1 MSGPGGR
8 SDKQSG
14 PGGRSDKQSGPGG
27 RSDKQSGGAQDA
39 WRGVAAEVL
48 EDARG
53 GLAAFLRARSRRLLG
68 SLLTPH
74 RRTIAWLAVVVV
86 LETVA
91 QMAGPYLVKV
101 GIDRGIPPLLEGGSP
116 GLLLAVVAAYLG
128 AAVAQAGLTAV
139 FVRVSGRVGQ
149 DVLFDLRT
157 RLFTHFQRLSLS
169 FHERYT
175 SGRVVA
181 RLTSDVEAIG
191 ELLDT
196 GVNQLVF
203 AVLSLA
209 STIVVMFVLDVPLAL
224 VALFAFPLLCA
235 LTAWFRRQASKA
247 YREARSAVAL
257 VIVHFVESLGG
268 IRAVQAFRREGRNQE
283 IFEQLNSRYAD
294 ANILSSRL
302 AATFGP
308 GTRAIG
314 SVTVAVTLLFGAHR
328 VIDGATTVGVLVAL
342 LLYLRR
348 FFEPMQDLAQFFN
361 TFQSAAAALEKLSG
375 VLEEEPAV
383 AEPAEPARLV
393 EGPLD
398 VRFEEV
404 AFSYRPD
411 RPVLAG
417 LDLVVPA
424 GQTVALVGETGAG
437 KSTIARLL
445 ARFYDPTEGRILLGD
460 VDLRQL
466 TPQDLRAAVVM
477 VTQEAFLFTGSVADN
492 IAFGRP
498 AASRAEVEAAAGAVG
513 AHELFA
519 GLPQGYDTVVGK
531 RGGRLSSGQR
541 QLVAF
546 ARAFLAAPQVLI
558 LDEASSSL
566 DAPHERLV
574 QGALGTLLAGRTAVI
589 IAHRLSTLDIADRV
603 LVVDGGRIV
612 EDGAPDELRAAG
624 GAFRRL
630 NEEWADSLG

>member
-1 MSGPGGR
+1 
-8 SDKQSG
+8 
-14 PGGRSDKQSGPGG
+14 
-27 RSDKQSGGAQDA
+27 
-39 WRGVAAEVL
+39 
-48 EDARG
+48 
-53 GLAAFLRARSRRLLG
+53 
-68 SLLTPH
+68 LLTPY
-74 RRTIAWLAVVVV
+74 RRTLCWLAVVVV
-86 LETVA
+86 LETAAEMV
-91 QMAGPYLVKV
+91 GPYLVKV
-101 GIDRGIPPLLEGGSP
+101 GIDRGIPPLVGGGSP
-116 GLLLAVVAAYLG
+116 RVLLTVVAAYL
-128 AAVAQAGLTAV
+128 AAALVQAGLTAL
-139 FVRVSGRVGQ
+139 FVRTSGRIGQ
-149 DVLFDLRT
+149 GVLFDLRT
-157 RLFTHFQRLSLS
+157 RLFDHFQRLSLS

-196 GVNQLVF
+196 GVSQLVF

-209 STIVVMFVLDVPLAL
+209 STVVVMLLLDVPLAL
-224 VALFAFPLLCA
+224 VALAAFPLLCG
-235 LTAWFRRQASKA
+235 LTIWFRRQASRA
-247 YREARSAVAL
+247 YRESRTAVAL
-257 VIVHFVESLGG
+257 VIVQFVESLRG
-268 IRAVQAFRREGRNQE
+268 IHAVQAFRREARNQA
-283 IFEQLNSRYAD
+283 IFEEVNGRYAA
-294 ANILSSRL
+294 ANIRSARL
-302 AATFGP
+302 AAAFGP

-328 VIDGATTVGVLVAL
+328 VIDGVTTVGVLAAT

-383 AEPAEPARLV
+383 PEPARGESARLPQ
-393 EGPLD
+393 GPLD
-398 VRFEEV
+398 LRFEGV
-404 AFSYRPD
+404 SFAYRPD
-411 RPVLAG
+411 RPVLGG
-417 LDLVVPA
+417 LDLVIPA

-437 KSTIARLL
+437 KSTIARLV
-445 ARFYDPTEGRILLGD
+445 ARFYDPTGGRVLLGD
-460 VDLRQL
+460 VDLRHL
-466 TPQDLRAAVVM
+466 ASADLRAAVVM

-498 AASRAEVEAAAGAVG
+498 EAERADVEAAARAVG
-513 AHELFA
+513 ADELFA
-519 GLPQGYDTVVGK
+519 GLPEGYDTVVGK

-574 QGALGTLLAGRTAVI
+574 QDALRTLLAGRTAVI
-589 IAHRLSTLDIADRV
+589 IAHRLSTLEVADRV
-603 LVVDGGRIV
+603 LVVDGGRVV

-624 GAFRRL
+624 GPFCRL
-630 NEEWADSLG
+630 NEEWAASLG

>member
-1 MSGPGGR
+1 MTDTAG
-8 SDKQSG
+8 D
-14 PGGRSDKQSGPGG
+14 
-27 RSDKQSGGAQDA
+27 
-39 WRGVAAEVL
+39 WRGVAAETL

-53 GLAAFLRARSRRLLG
+53 CLAAFLRARSRRLLG

-74 RRTIAWLAVVVV
+74 RRTICWLALVVV

-101 GIDRGIPPLLEGGSP
+101 GIDRGIPALADGGSP
-116 GLLLAVVAAYLG
+116 RILLLVVAAYL
-128 AAVAQAGLTAV
+128 AAALAQAAMTAI
-139 FVRVSGRVGQ
+139 FVRVSGRIGQ
-149 DVLFDLRT
+149 DVLYDLRT
-157 RLFTHFQRLSLS
+157 RLFDHFQRLSLS

-191 ELLDT
+191 ELLET
-196 GVNQLVF
+196 GVSQLVF
-203 AVLSLA
+203 AVLSLV
-209 STIVVMFVLDVPLAL
+209 STVVIMFVLDVPLAF
-224 VALFAFPLLCA
+224 VALGAFPLLIG
-235 LTAWFRRQASKA
+235 LTMWFRRQSSRT
-247 YREARSAVAL
+247 YREARAAVAL
-257 VIVHFVESLGG
+257 VIVQFVETLGG
-268 IRAVQAFRREGRNQE
+268 MRAVQAFRREARNQA
-283 IFEQLNSRYAD
+283 IFEEVNDRYAN
-294 ANILSSRL
+294 ANIRSTRL
-302 AATFGP
+302 AAVFGP

-314 SVTVAVTLLFGAHR
+314 SLTVAVTLLFGAHR
-328 VIDGATTVGVLVAL
+328 VIDGATTVGVLAAM

-383 AEPAEPARLV
+383 SEPDAVEAAAPPA
-393 EGPLD
+393 GPVD

-404 AFSYRPD
+404 AFGYRAD

-417 LDLVVPA
+417 LDLTIPA

-445 ARFYDPTEGRILLGD
+445 ARFYDPVEGRVLLGD
-460 VDLRQL
+460 VDLRRL
-466 TPQDLRAAVVM
+466 STDDLRAAVVM
-477 VTQEAFLFTGSVADN
+477 VTQEAFLFTGSVAAN
-492 IAFGRP
+492 ILFGRP
-498 AASRAEVEAAAGAVG
+498 DAGRADVEAAARAIG

-519 GLPQGYDTVVGK
+519 GLPEGYDTVVGK

-546 ARAFLAAPQVLI
+546 ARAFLAEPQVLI

-574 QGALGTLLAGRTAVI
+574 QEALRTLLAGRTAVI

-612 EDGAPDELRAAG
+612 QDGAPEDLREVA

-630 NEEWADSLG
+630 NEEWAETLG

>member
-1 MSGPGGR
+1 MATGR
-8 SDKQSG
+8 DG
-14 PGGRSDKQSGPGG
+14 
-27 RSDKQSGGAQDA
+27 
-39 WRGVAAEVL
+39 WRGVAAESV
-48 EDARG
+48 EDTRG

-68 SLLTPH
+68 SLLAPH
-74 RRTIAWLAVVVV
+74 RRTLRWLGLVVV
-86 LETVA
+86 LETVSE
-91 QMAGPYLVKV
+91 MVGPYLVKV
-101 GIDRGIPPLLEGGSP
+101 GIDRGIPPLTRGG
-116 GLLLAVVAAYLG
+116 GGGILFVVVTAYL
-128 AAVAQAGLTAV
+128 AAALTQAALTTA
-139 FVRVSGRVGQ
+139 FVRVAGRIGQ

-157 RLFTHFQRLSLS
+157 RLFDHFQRLSLS

-181 RLTSDVEAIG
+181 RLTSDVDAIS

-196 GVNQLVF
+196 GAPQLVF

-209 STIVVMFVLDVPLAL
+209 STVVVMFVLDVPLAL
-224 VALFAFPLLCA
+224 VALGAYPLLAA
-235 LTAWFRRQASKA
+235 LTVWFRRRASRT
-247 YREARSAVAL
+247 YREARAAVAL
-257 VIVHFVESLGG
+257 VIVQFVETLGG
-268 IRAVQAFRREGRNQE
+268 IRAVQAFRRERRNQA
-283 IFEQLNSRYAD
+283 IFEDVNDRYAR
-294 ANILSSRL
+294 ANIRSTHL
-302 AATFGP
+302 AAVFGP
-308 GTRAIG
+308 GTRGIG
-314 SVTVAVTLLFGAHR
+314 SLTVAVTLLVGAHR
-328 VIDGATTVGVLVAL
+328 VIDGATTVGVLAAL

-383 AEPAEPARLV
+383 AEPGGPTEQLLPL
-393 EGPLD
+393 GPLD
-398 VRFEEV
+398 VRFEGV

-411 RPVLAG
+411 RPVLAD
-417 LDLVVPA
+417 LDLFIPA

-445 ARFYDPTEGRILLGD
+445 ARFYDPTEGRVLLGD
-460 VDLRQL
+460 LDLRRL
-466 TPQDLRAAVVM
+466 PTPELRAAVVM
-477 VTQEAFLFTGSVADN
+477 VTQEAFLFTGSVAEN

-498 AASRAEVEAAAGAVG
+498 DATRDEIEAAAAAIG

-519 GLPQGYDTVVGK
+519 GLPRGYDSVVGK

-546 ARAFLAAPQVLI
+546 ARAFLAAPQVLV

-574 QGALGTLLAGRTAVI
+574 QDALGVLLAGRTAVI
-589 IAHRLSTLDIADRV
+589 IAHRLSTLDVADRV

-612 EDGAPDELRAAG
+612 EDGAPGELRASG
-624 GAFRRL
+624 GAFSRL
-630 NEEWADSLG
+630 NDAWAASLG

>member
-1 MSGPGGR
+1 MTATPVA
-8 SDKQSG
+8 D
-14 PGGRSDKQSGPGG
+14 D
-27 RSDKQSGGAQDA
+27 
-39 WRGVAAEVL
+39 WRGVAAETL

-74 RRTIAWLAVVVV
+74 RRAVIGLAVVAV
-86 LETVA
+86 LTTVA

-101 GIDRGIPPLLEGGSP
+101 GIDRGIPPLVGGGSSRT
-116 GLLLAVVAAYLG
+116 LFLVVAGYLV
-128 AAVAQAGLTAV
+128 AALAQAVLTAY
-139 FVRVSGRVGQ
+139 FVRTSGRVGQ
-149 DVLFDLRT
+149 EVLYDLRT
-157 RLFTHFQRLSLS
+157 RLFEHFQRLSLS

-181 RLTSDVEAIG
+181 RLTSDVEAIA
-191 ELLDT
+191 ELLET
-196 GVNQLVF
+196 GVSQLVF
-203 AVLSLA
+203 AVLSLV
-209 STIVVMFVLDVPLAL
+209 STFVVMFVLDVPLAL
-224 VALFAFPLLCA
+224 VGLMTFPLLCA
-235 LTAWFRRQASKA
+235 LTSWFRRQSSRT
-247 YREARSAVAL
+247 YREARAAVAL
-257 VIVHFVESLGG
+257 VIVQFVETLGG
-268 IRAVQAFRREGRNQE
+268 MRAVQAFRREARNQA
-283 IFEQLNSRYAD
+283 IFSEVNGRYAR
-294 ANILSSRL
+294 ANIRSARL

-314 SVTVAVTLLFGAHR
+314 SVTVAVTLLYGAHR
-328 VIDGATTVGVLVAL
+328 VIDGQTTVGVLAAM

-361 TFQSAAAALEKLSG
+361 VFQSAAAALEKLSG

-383 AEPAEPARLV
+383 AEPEESLALPA
-393 EGPLD
+393 GALD
-398 VRFEEV
+398 VRFEGV
-404 AFSYRPD
+404 AFAYRPD

-417 LDLVVPA
+417 LDLVIPA

-460 VDLRQL
+460 VDLRRL
-466 TPQDLRAAVVM
+466 TTPDLRAAVVM

-498 AASRAEVEAAAGAVG
+498 DARRAEVEAAARAIG
-513 AHELFA
+513 AHGLFA
-519 GLPQGYDTVVGK
+519 GLPEGYDTVVGK

-546 ARAFLAAPQVLI
+546 ARAFLAEPQVLI
-558 LDEASSSL
+558 LDEASSAL

-574 QGALGTLLAGRTAVI
+574 QSALGTLLAGRTAVI
-589 IAHRLSTLDIADRV
+589 IAHRLSTLDVADRV
-603 LVVDGGRIV
+603 LVVDGGHIV
-612 EDGAPDELRAAG
+612 QDGAPDELRSAA

-630 NEEWADSLG
+630 NEEWAETLG

>member
-1 MSGPGGR
+1 MTVTSTT
-8 SDKQSG
+8 DT
-14 PGGRSDKQSGPGG
+14 
-27 RSDKQSGGAQDA
+27 

-68 SLLTPH
+68 SLLAPH
-74 RRTIAWLAVVVV
+74 RRTLGWLGVVVV

-91 QMAGPYLVKV
+91 EMVGPYLFKV
-101 GIDRGIPPLLEGGSP
+101 GIDRGIPPLVDGGSP
-116 GLLLAVVAAYLG
+116 RILLLVVAAYF
-128 AAVAQAGLTAV
+128 AAALAQAGLTAV

-149 DVLFDLRT
+149 DVLLDLRT
-157 RLFTHFQRLSLS
+157 RLFGHFQRLSLS

-209 STIVVMFVLDVPLAL
+209 STVVVMFILDVPLAL
-224 VALFAFPLLCA
+224 VALGAFPLLCG
-235 LTAWFRRQASKA
+235 LTAWFRRQASRA
-247 YREARSAVAL
+247 YREARAAVAL
-257 VIVHFVESLGG
+257 VIVQFVESLGG
-268 IRAVQAFRREGRNQE
+268 IRAVQAFRREARNQA
-283 IFEQLNSRYAD
+283 IFEEVNARYAR
-294 ANILSSRL
+294 ANIRSSRL

-314 SVTVAVTLLFGAHR
+314 SLTVAVTLLVGAHR
-328 VIDGATTVGVLVAL
+328 VIDGATTVGVLAAL

-361 TFQSAAAALEKLSG
+361 SFQSAAAALEKLSG

-383 AEPAEPARLV
+383 AEPDEGTVRPLAP
-393 EGPLD
+393 GPLD
-398 VRFEEV
+398 VRFEAV
-404 AFSYRPD
+404 VFAYRPD
-411 RPVLAG
+411 RPVLVG
-417 LDLVVPA
+417 LKLFIPA
-424 GQTVALVGETGAG
+424 GQTLAVVGETGAG

-460 VDLRQL
+460 VDLRHL
-466 TPQDLRAAVVM
+466 SAADLRTAVVM

-498 AASRAEVEAAAGAVG
+498 DATRTQVEGAARAVG
-513 AHELFA
+513 AHDLFA
-519 GLPQGYDTVVGK
+519 GLPEGYDTVVGK

-558 LDEASSSL
+558 LDEASSAL

-574 QGALGTLLAGRTAVI
+574 QDALQTLLAGRTAVI
-589 IAHRLSTLDIADRV
+589 IAHRLSTLDVADRV

-612 EDGAPDELRAAG
+612 EDGPPDELRAAA
-624 GAFRRL
+624 GAFARL
-630 NEEWADSLG
+630 NEEWAETLGG

>member
-1 MSGPGGR
+1 MTGPGPSPG
-8 SDKQSG
+8 G
-14 PGGRSDKQSGPGG
+14 PGDQTVEAG
-27 RSDKQSGGAQDA
+27 
-39 WRGVAAEVL
+39 WRGVAAETL

-74 RRTIAWLAVVVV
+74 RRTICWLGVVVV
-86 LETVA
+86 LQTVA

-101 GIDRGIPPLLEGGSP
+101 GIDRGIPPLLDGGSP
-116 GLLLAVVAAYLG
+116 RTLLLVVAVYL
-128 AAVAQAGLTAV
+128 AAALGQAWLTAV
-139 FVRVSGRVGQ
+139 FVRTSGRVGQ
-149 DVLFDLRT
+149 DVLYDLRL
-157 RLFTHFQRLSLS
+157 RLFGHFQRLSLS

-175 SGRVVA
+175 SGRVIA
-181 RLTSDVEAIG
+181 RLTSDVEAID
-191 ELLDT
+191 ELLNT
-196 GVNQLVF
+196 GVSQLVF

-209 STIVVMFVLDVPLAL
+209 STVVVMFVLDVPLAFVGL
-224 VALFAFPLLCA
+224 GAFPLLCA
-235 LTAWFRRQASKA
+235 LTVWFRRQSART
-247 YREARSAVAL
+247 YREGRAAVAL
-257 VIVHFVESLGG
+257 VIVQFVETLGG
-268 IRAVQAFRREGRNQE
+268 MRAVQAFRREARNQD
-283 IFEQLNSRYAD
+283 IFEEVNARYTR
-294 ANILSSRL
+294 ANIRSAHL
-302 AATFGP
+302 AAVFGP

-328 VIDGATTVGVLVAL
+328 VIDGATTVGVLVAV

-375 VLEEEPAV
+375 VLEELPAV
-383 AEPAEPARLV
+383 AEPAAGTGTAPPT
-393 EGPLD
+393 GPLD
-398 VRFEEV
+398 VRFERV
-404 AFSYRPD
+404 AFAYRPD

-417 LDLVVPA
+417 LDLRIPA

-445 ARFYDPTEGRILLGD
+445 ARFYDPTDGRILLGD

-466 TPQDLRAAVVM
+466 ATTDLRAAVVM

-498 AASRAEVEAAAGAVG
+498 DATRAQVEGAARAVG

-519 GLPQGYDTVVGK
+519 GLPEGYDTVVGK

-546 ARAFLAAPQVLI
+546 ARAFLAEPQVLI

-574 QGALGTLLAGRTAVI
+574 QDALRTLLAGRTAVI
-589 IAHRLSTLDIADRV
+589 IAHRLSTVDVADRV

-612 EDGAPDELRAAG
+612 QDGSPAELREVAG
-624 GAFRRL
+624 AYRRL
-630 NEEWADSLG
+630 NEEWAESLG

>member
-1 MSGPGGR
+1 MT
-8 SDKQSG
+8 
-14 PGGRSDKQSGPGG
+14 
-27 RSDKQSGGAQDA
+27 ATTADA
-39 WRGVAAEVL
+39 DWRGVSAEVL

-74 RRTIAWLAVVVV
+74 RRTLLWLAVVVV

-91 QMAGPYLVKV
+91 EMAGPYLIKV
-101 GIDRGIPPLLEGGSP
+101 GIDRGIPPLVDGDGP
-116 GLLLAVVAAYLG
+116 QVLLVVVAAYLV
-128 AAVAQAGLTAV
+128 AALAQAGLTAV
-139 FVRVSGRVGQ
+139 FVRTTGRVGQ
-149 DVLFDLRT
+149 SVLFDLRN
-157 RLFTHFQRLSLS
+157 RLFSHFQGLSLS

-209 STIVVMFVLDVPLAL
+209 STVVVMFVLDVPLAL
-224 VALFAFPLLCA
+224 VALGAFPLLCG
-235 LTAWFRRQASKA
+235 LTAWFRRQASKT
-247 YREARSAVAL
+247 YREARAAVAL
-257 VIVHFVESLGG
+257 VIVQFVESLGG
-268 IRAVQAFRREGRNQE
+268 IRAVQAFRREARNQA
-283 IFEQLNSRYAD
+283 IFEEVNARYAS
-294 ANILSSRL
+294 ANIRSARL

-314 SVTVAVTLLFGAHR
+314 SITVAVTLFVGAHR

-342 LLYLRR
+342 LLYIRR

-361 TFQSAAAALEKLSG
+361 LFQSATAALEKLSG
-375 VLEEEPAV
+375 VLEEESVVP
-383 AEPAEPARLV
+383 EPSPGTAAALQP
-393 EGPLD
+393 GPLD
-398 VRFEEV
+398 VCFEGV
-404 AFSYRPD
+404 DFAYRPD

-417 LDLVVPA
+417 LDLFIPA
-424 GQTVALVGETGAG
+424 GQTVAVVGETGAG
-437 KSTIARLL
+437 KTTIARLL
-445 ARFYDPTEGRILLGD
+445 ARFYDPVDGRVLLGD
-460 VDLRQL
+460 VDLRRL
-466 TPQDLRAAVVM
+466 ATTDLRAAVVM

-498 AASRAEVEAAAGAVG
+498 DAERADIEAAARAVG

-519 GLPQGYDTVVGK
+519 GLPEGYDTLVGK

-574 QGALGTLLAGRTAVI
+574 QDALRTLLAGRTAVI
-589 IAHRLSTLDIADRV
+589 IAHRLSTLDVCDRV
-603 LVVDGGRIV
+603 LVIDKGRIV
-612 EDGAPDELRAAG
+612 EDGSPDDLRSAG
-624 GAFRRL
+624 GAFDELCR
-630 NEEWADSLG
+630 EWAASLG

>member
-1 MSGPGGR
+1 VSVTTL
-8 SDKQSG
+8 
-14 PGGRSDKQSGPGG
+14 
-27 RSDKQSGGAQDA
+27 GAD
-39 WRGVAAEVL
+39 WRGVSAETL
-48 EDARG
+48 DDARG

-74 RRTIAWLAVVVV
+74 RRTIYWLALVVV
-86 LETVA
+86 LQTVA

-101 GIDRGIPPLLEGGSP
+101 GIDRGIPALADDGSP
-116 GLLLAVVAAYLG
+116 RILLLVVGAYLG
-128 AAVAQAGLTAV
+128 AALAQAALTAV
-139 FVRVSGRVGQ
+139 FVRVCGRTGQ
-149 DVLFDLRT
+149 DVLYDLRT
-157 RLFTHFQRLSLS
+157 RLMEHFQGLSVS

-209 STIVVMFVLDVPLAL
+209 STVIIMFVLDVPLAL
-224 VALFAFPLLCA
+224 VALGAFPLLIA
-235 LTAWFRRQASKA
+235 LTFWFRRQASRT
-247 YREARSAVAL
+247 YREARAAVAL
-257 VIVHFVESLGG
+257 VIVQFVETLGG
-268 IRAVQAFRREGRNQE
+268 VRAVQAFRREARNQA
-283 IFEQLNSRYAD
+283 IFQDLNARYAR
-294 ANILSSRL
+294 ANIRSARL
-302 AATFGP
+302 AAVFGP

-314 SVTVAVTLLFGAHR
+314 SLTVAVTLLFGAHR
-328 VIDGATTVGVLVAL
+328 VIDGATTLGVLTAM

-348 FFEPMQDLAQFFN
+348 FFEPMQELAQFFN

-383 AEPAEPARLV
+383 AEPAGAAAARPA
-393 EGPLD
+393 GPVD
-398 VRFEEV
+398 VHFEAV

-411 RPVLAG
+411 RPVLTG
-417 LDLVVPA
+417 LDLTIPA
-424 GQTVALVGETGAG
+424 GQTVAVVGETGAG

-445 ARFYDPTEGRILLGD
+445 ARFYDPVEGRVLLGD

-466 TPQDLRAAVVM
+466 STADLRATVVM

-492 IAFGRP
+492 IVFGRP
-498 AASRAEVEAAAGAVG
+498 DATRAEVETAARAVG

-519 GLPQGYDTVVGK
+519 GLPAGYDTVVGK

-546 ARAFLAAPQVLI
+546 ARAFLAEPQVLI

-574 QGALGTLLAGRTAVI
+574 QEALRTLLAGRTAVI

-603 LVVDGGRIV
+603 LVVEGGRIV
-612 EDGAPDELRAAG
+612 QDGAPGQLREVAG
-624 GAFRRL
+624 PFRRL
-630 NEEWADSLG
+630 NEEWAESVGD

>member
-1 MSGPGGR
+1 MTSQIT
-8 SDKQSG
+8 D
-14 PGGRSDKQSGPGG
+14 D
-27 RSDKQSGGAQDA
+27 
-39 WRGVAAEVL
+39 WRGVAAETL
-48 EDARG
+48 EDAKG

-74 RRTIAWLAVVVV
+74 RRAVIGLGVVAV
-86 LETVA
+86 LTTVA
-91 QMAGPYLVKV
+91 QMAGPYLIKV
-101 GIDRGIPPLLEGGSP
+101 GIDRGIPPLVDGGSSQTLFLVVA
-116 GLLLAVVAAYLG
+116 GYLLAAL
-128 AAVAQAGLTAV
+128 AQAVLTAV
-139 FVRVSGRVGQ
+139 FVRTSGRVGQ
-149 DVLFDLRT
+149 EVLYDLRT
-157 RLFTHFQRLSLS
+157 RLFEHFQRLSLS

-181 RLTSDVEAIG
+181 RLTSDVEAIA
-191 ELLDT
+191 ELLET
-196 GVNQLVF
+196 GVSQLVF
-203 AVLSLA
+203 AVLSLV
-209 STIVVMFVLDVPLAL
+209 STFVVMFVLDVPLAL
-224 VALFAFPLLCA
+224 VGLMTFPLLCA
-235 LTAWFRRQASKA
+235 LTSWFRRQSSRT
-247 YREARSAVAL
+247 YREARAAVAL
-257 VIVHFVESLGG
+257 VIVQFVETLGG
-268 IRAVQAFRREGRNQE
+268 MRAVQAFRREARNQA
-283 IFEQLNSRYAD
+283 IFSEVNGRYAR
-294 ANILSSRL
+294 ANIRSARL

-314 SVTVAVTLLFGAHR
+314 SVTVAVTLLYGAHR
-328 VIDGATTVGVLVAL
+328 VIDGQTTVGVLAAM

-361 TFQSAAAALEKLSG
+361 VFQSAAAALEKLSG

-383 AEPAEPARLV
+383 AEPEAGVALPA
-393 EGPLD
+393 GALD
-398 VRFEEV
+398 VRFEGV
-404 AFSYRPD
+404 AFAYRPD

-417 LDLVVPA
+417 LDLLIPA

-460 VDLRQL
+460 VDLRRL
-466 TPQDLRAAVVM
+466 TTPDLRAAVVM

-498 AASRAEVEAAAGAVG
+498 DATRAEVEVAARAIG

-519 GLPQGYDTVVGK
+519 GLPEGYDTVVGK

-546 ARAFLAAPQVLI
+546 ARAFLAEPQVLI
-558 LDEASSSL
+558 LDEASSAL

-574 QGALGTLLAGRTAVI
+574 QSALGTLLAGRTAVI
-589 IAHRLSTLDIADRV
+589 IAHRLSTLDVADRV

-612 EDGAPDELRAAG
+612 QDGAPDDLRSAA

-630 NEEWADSLG
+630 NEEWAETLG

>member
-1 MSGPGGR
+1 MKADRPGR
-8 SDKQSG
+8 AV
-14 PGGRSDKQSGPGG
+14 RE
-27 RSDKQSGGAQDA
+27 RTEADA
-39 WRGVAAEVL
+39 GWRGVAAEAL
-48 EDARG
+48 DDARG

-74 RRTIAWLAVVVV
+74 RRAILGLAVVAV
-86 LETVA
+86 LTTVA

-101 GIDRGIPPLLEGGSP
+101 GIDRGIPALVDGRGAGTLAAVVGGY
-116 GLLLAVVAAYLG
+116 LLAAL
-128 AAVAQAGLTAV
+128 AQAVLTAV
-139 FVRVSGRVGQ
+139 FVRTSGRVGQ
-149 DVLFDLRT
+149 HVLYDLRT
-157 RLFTHFQRLSLS
+157 RLFEHFQRLSLS

-196 GVNQLVF
+196 GISQLVF
-203 AVLSLA
+203 AVLSLV
-209 STIVVMFVLDVPLAL
+209 STFVVMFVLDVPLAL
-224 VALFAFPLLCA
+224 VGLMTFPALCA
-235 LTAWFRRQASKA
+235 LTVWFRRQSSKT
-247 YREARSAVAL
+247 YREARAAVAL
-257 VIVHFVESLGG
+257 VIVQFVETLGG
-268 IRAVQAFRREGRNQE
+268 MRAVHAFRREARNQA
-283 IFEQLNSRYAD
+283 IFSEVNGRYAR
-294 ANILSSRL
+294 ANIRSARL

-314 SVTVAVTLLFGAHR
+314 SVTVAVTLLYGAHR
-328 VIDGATTVGVLVAL
+328 VIDGATTVGVLAAM

-361 TFQSAAAALEKLSG
+361 VFQSAAAALEKLSG

-383 AEPAEPARLV
+383 AEPAVGAGAALAA
-393 EGPLD
+393 GPLD
-398 VRFEEV
+398 VRFDGV
-404 AFSYRPD
+404 AFAYRPD

-417 LDLVVPA
+417 LDLFVPA

-445 ARFYDPTEGRILLGD
+445 ARFYDPTEGRVLLGE
-460 VDLRQL
+460 VDLRRL
-466 TPQDLRAAVVM
+466 ATPDLRAAVVM
-477 VTQEAFLFTGSVADN
+477 VTQEAFLFTGTVADN

-498 AASRAEVEAAAGAVG
+498 GATRAEVEAAARAIG
-513 AHELFA
+513 AHRLFA
-519 GLPQGYDTVVGK
+519 GLPEGYDTVVGK

-558 LDEASSSL
+558 LDEASSAL

-574 QGALGTLLAGRTAVI
+574 QDALHTLLAGRTAVI
-589 IAHRLSTLDIADRV
+589 IAHRLSTLDVADRV

-612 EDGAPDELRAAG
+612 QDGAPAELRQAAG
-624 GAFRRL
+624 PFRRL
-630 NEEWADSLG
+630 NEEWAGANE

>member
-1 MSGPGGR
+1 MNAGGR
-8 SDKQSG
+8 SGRTG
-14 PGGRSDKQSGPGG
+14 PV
-27 RSDKQSGGAQDA
+27 DA
-39 WRGVAAEVL
+39 GWRGVAAETL

-74 RRTIAWLAVVVV
+74 RRTIWWLALLSV
-86 LETVA
+86 LTTVA

-101 GIDRGIPPLLEGGSP
+101 GIDRGIPPLVDGGSP
-116 GLLLAVVAAYLG
+116 RTLLFVVAGYFFAG
-128 AAVAQAGLTAV
+128 VAQAVLSAV
-139 FVRVSGRVGQ
+139 FVRTSGRVGQ
-149 DVLFDLRT
+149 EVLYDLRT
-157 RLFTHFQRLSLS
+157 RLFEHFQRLSLS

-181 RLTSDVEAIG
+181 RLTSDVEAID
-191 ELLDT
+191 ELLDS

-203 AVLSLA
+203 ATLSLI
-209 STIVVMFVLDVPLAL
+209 STFAIMFVLDVPLAL
-224 VALFAFPLLCA
+224 VGLMTFPLLCA
-235 LTAWFRRQASKA
+235 LTVWFRRQSSRT
-247 YREARSAVAL
+247 YREARTAVAL
-257 VIVHFVESLGG
+257 VIVQFVETLGG
-268 IRAVQAFRREGRNQE
+268 MRAVQAFRREARNQA
-283 IFEQLNSRYAD
+283 IFEDVNARYAR
-294 ANILSSRL
+294 ANIRSARL

-314 SVTVAVTLLFGAHR
+314 SVTVAVTLLYGAHR
-328 VIDGATTVGVLVAL
+328 VIDGATTVGVLAAM

-361 TFQSAAAALEKLSG
+361 IFQSAAAALEKLSG
-375 VLEEEPAV
+375 VLEEQPAV
-383 AEPAEPARLV
+383 GEPEAGVTLSDE
-393 EGPLD
+393 PLD
-398 VRFEEV
+398 VRFDGV
-404 AFSYRPD
+404 AFAYRPD

-417 LDLVVPA
+417 LDLFIPA

-445 ARFYDPTEGRILLGD
+445 ARFYDPTEGRVLLGD
-460 VDLRQL
+460 VDLRRL
-466 TPQDLRAAVVM
+466 PTPDLRAAVVM

-498 AASRAEVEAAAGAVG
+498 DATQAEIEAAARAIG
-513 AHELFA
+513 AHDLFA
-519 GLPQGYDTVVGK
+519 GLPEGYDTVVGK

-546 ARAFLAAPQVLI
+546 ARAFLAAPRVLI
-558 LDEASSSL
+558 LDEASSAL

-574 QGALGTLLAGRTAVI
+574 QDALHTLLAGRTAVI
-589 IAHRLSTLDIADRV
+589 IAHRLTTLDVADRV
-603 LVVDGGRIV
+603 LVLDAGRIV
-612 EDGAPDELRAAG
+612 QDGTPEELRKTA

-630 NEEWADSLG
+630 NEEWAESLG

>member
-1 MSGPGGR
+1 MTTAPPAH
-8 SDKQSG
+8 D
-14 PGGRSDKQSGPGG
+14 P
-27 RSDKQSGGAQDA
+27 

-68 SLLTPH
+68 SLLSPH
-74 RRTIAWLAVVVV
+74 RRTLCWLGLVVI

-91 QMAGPYLVKV
+91 EMVGPYLVKV
-101 GIDRGIPPLLEGGSP
+101 AIDRGIPPLLDGDGP
-116 GLLLAVVAAYLG
+116 QILLLVIAAYL
-128 AAVAQAGLTAV
+128 AAALAQAGFTAL
-139 FVRVSGRVGQ
+139 FVRMSGCVGQ

-157 RLFTHFQRLSLS
+157 RLFSHFQGLSLS

-175 SGRVVA
+175 SGRVIA

-209 STIVVMFVLDVPLAL
+209 STVLVMLVLDVPLAL
-224 VALFAFPLLCA
+224 VALGAFPLLCG
-235 LTAWFRRQASKA
+235 LTAWFRRQAA
-247 YREARSAVAL
+247 RTYREARSAVAL
-257 VIVHFVESLGG
+257 VIVQFVESLGG
-268 IRAVQAFRREGRNQE
+268 IRAVQAFRRERRNQE
-283 IFEQLNSRYAD
+283 IFEELNDRYVR
-294 ANILSSRL
+294 ANIRSAHL
-302 AATFGP
+302 AAAFGP

-314 SVTVAVTLLFGAHR
+314 AVTVAVTLFVGAHR
-328 VIDGATTVGVLVAL
+328 VIDGATTVGVLAAL

-375 VLEEEPAV
+375 VLEEDPAV
-383 AEPAEPARLV
+383 PDPQVPV
-393 EGPLD
+393 ERPGGQFD
-398 VRFEEV
+398 VRFEGV
-404 AFSYRPD
+404 AFGYRAD

-417 LDLVVPA
+417 LDLVIPA

-460 VDLRQL
+460 VDLRRL
-466 TPQDLRAAVVM
+466 PTPELRAALVM

-498 AASRAEVEAAAGAVG
+498 DAERAEVEAAARAVG

-519 GLPQGYDTVVGK
+519 GLPEGYDTVVGK

-574 QGALGTLLAGRTAVI
+574 QDALRTLLAGRTAVI

-612 EDGAPDELRAAG
+612 EDGTPDELRSAG
-624 GAFRRL
+624 GPFRRL
-630 NEEWADSLG
+630 NEEWAESLS

>member
-1 MSGPGGR
+1 MSTANP
-8 SDKQSG
+8 
-14 PGGRSDKQSGPGG
+14 
-27 RSDKQSGGAQDA
+27 ATEA

-48 EDARG
+48 EDAKG

-74 RRTIAWLAVVVV
+74 RRTLCWLAVVVV
-86 LETVA
+86 LQTAA
-91 QMAGPYLVKV
+91 QTAGPYLVKV
-101 GIDRGIPPLLEGGSP
+101 GIDRGIPPLVDDGSR
-116 GLLLAVVAAYLG
+116 GVLLLVVAGYLV
-128 AAVAQAGLTAV
+128 AALAQAALTAV
-139 FVRVSGRVGQ
+139 FVGALGRVGQ
-149 DVLFDLRT
+149 DVLYDLRT
-157 RLFTHFQRLSLS
+157 RLFEHFQRLSLS
-169 FHERYT
+169 FHEKYT

-203 AVLSLA
+203 AVLSLV

-224 VALFAFPLLCA
+224 VALGAFPLLSV
-235 LTAWFRRQASKA
+235 LTAWFRRQSSRA
-247 YREARSAVAL
+247 YREARTAVAL
-257 VIVHFVESLGG
+257 VIVQFVESLGG
-268 IRAVQAFRREGRNQE
+268 IRAVQAFRREARNQA
-283 IFEQLNSRYAD
+283 IFEQVNARYAT
-294 ANILSSRL
+294 ANIRSTHL
-302 AATFGP
+302 AALFGP

-314 SVTVAVTLLFGAHR
+314 SVTIAVTLFVGAHR
-328 VIDGATTVGVLVAL
+328 VIDGATTVGVLAAL

-348 FFEPMQDLAQFFN
+348 LFEPMQDLAQFFN
-361 TFQSAAAALEKLSG
+361 SFQSAAAALEKLSG

-383 AEPAEPARLV
+383 AEPAPPAATAV
-393 EGPLD
+393 APGPLD
-398 VRFEEV
+398 VRFEGV
-404 AFSYRPD
+404 DFAYRPD

-417 LDLVVPA
+417 LDLFIPA
-424 GQTVALVGETGAG
+424 GETVALVGETGAG

-445 ARFYDPTEGRILLGD
+445 ARFYDPTRGRVLLGE
-460 VDLRQL
+460 VDLRHL
-466 TPQDLRAAVVM
+466 STPDLRAAVVM

-492 IAFGRP
+492 VAFGRP
-498 AASRAEVEAAAGAVG
+498 EASRAEVEGAARAVG
-513 AHELFA
+513 AHDLFA
-519 GLPQGYDTVVGK
+519 GLPEGYDTVVGT

-574 QGALGTLLAGRTAVI
+574 QDALHTLLAGRTAVI
-589 IAHRLSTLDIADRV
+589 IAHRLSTLDVADRV

-612 EDGAPDELRAAG
+612 EDGRPDELRAAG
-624 GAFRRL
+624 GAFARL
-630 NEEWADSLG
+630 NEEWAASVGGAREA

>member
-1 MSGPGGR
+1 MATGR
-8 SDKQSG
+8 DG
-14 PGGRSDKQSGPGG
+14 
-27 RSDKQSGGAQDA
+27 
-39 WRGVAAEVL
+39 WRGVAAESV
-48 EDARG
+48 EDTRG

-68 SLLTPH
+68 SLLAPH
-74 RRTIAWLAVVVV
+74 RRTLWWLGLVVV
-86 LETVA
+86 LETVSE
-91 QMAGPYLVKV
+91 MVGPYLVKV
-101 GIDRGIPPLLEGGSP
+101 GIDRGIPPLTRGG
-116 GLLLAVVAAYLG
+116 GAGILFVVVAAYL
-128 AAVAQAGLTAV
+128 AAALTQAVLTTA
-139 FVRVSGRVGQ
+139 FVRVAGRIGQ

-157 RLFTHFQRLSLS
+157 RLFDHFQRLSLS

-181 RLTSDVEAIG
+181 RLTSDVDAIS

-196 GVNQLVF
+196 GAPQLVF

-209 STIVVMFVLDVPLAL
+209 STVVVMFVLDVPLAL
-224 VALFAFPLLCA
+224 VALGAYPLLA
-235 LTAWFRRQASKA
+235 GLTVWFRRQASHT
-247 YREARSAVAL
+247 YREARAAVAL
-257 VIVHFVESLGG
+257 VIVQFVETLGG
-268 IRAVQAFRREGRNQE
+268 IRAVQAFRRERRNQA
-283 IFEQLNSRYAD
+283 IFEDVNDRYAR
-294 ANILSSRL
+294 ANIRSTHL
-302 AATFGP
+302 AAVFGP
-308 GTRAIG
+308 GTRGIG
-314 SVTVAVTLLFGAHR
+314 SLTVAVTLLVGAHR
-328 VIDGATTVGVLVAL
+328 VIDGATTVGVLAAL

-383 AEPAEPARLV
+383 AEPGAPTEQLLPRR
-393 EGPLD
+393 PLD
-398 VRFEEV
+398 VRFEGV

-411 RPVLAG
+411 RPVLAN
-417 LDLVVPA
+417 LDLFIPA

-445 ARFYDPTEGRILLGD
+445 ARFYDPTEGRVLLGD
-460 VDLRQL
+460 LDLRRL
-466 TPQDLRAAVVM
+466 PTPELRAAVVM
-477 VTQEAFLFTGSVADN
+477 VTQEAFLFTGSVAEN

-498 AASRAEVEAAAGAVG
+498 DASRAEIEAAGAALG

-519 GLPQGYDTVVGK
+519 GLPGGYDSVVGK

-546 ARAFLAAPQVLI
+546 ARAFLAAPQVLV

-574 QGALGTLLAGRTAVI
+574 QDALGVLLAGRTAVI
-589 IAHRLSTLDIADRV
+589 IAHRLSTLDVADRV

-612 EDGAPDELRAAG
+612 EDGPPGELRASG
-624 GAFRRL
+624 GAFSRL
-630 NEEWADSLG
+630 NDAWAASLG

>member
-1 MSGPGGR
+1 MKDAGG
-8 SDKQSG
+8 D
-14 PGGRSDKQSGPGG
+14 
-27 RSDKQSGGAQDA
+27 
-39 WRGVAAEVL
+39 WRGVAAETL

-74 RRTIAWLAVVVV
+74 RRTICWLAVVVV
-86 LETVA
+86 LQTVA

-101 GIDRGIPPLLEGGSP
+101 GIDRGIPPLTQGGSP
-116 GLLLAVVAAYLG
+116 RILLIVVAVYL
-128 AAVAQAGLTAV
+128 AAALAQAALTAV
-139 FVRVSGRVGQ
+139 FVRVSGRIGQ
-149 DVLFDLRT
+149 NVLYDLRT
-157 RLFTHFQRLSLS
+157 RLFDHFQGLSLS

-209 STIVVMFVLDVPLAL
+209 STVIIMFVLDVPLAL
-224 VALFAFPLLCA
+224 VALGAFPLLIG
-235 LTAWFRRQASKA
+235 LTFWFRRHSSRT
-247 YREARSAVAL
+247 YREARAAVAL
-257 VIVHFVESLGG
+257 VIVQFVETLGG
-268 IRAVQAFRREGRNQE
+268 MRAVQAFRREARNQA
-283 IFEQLNSRYAD
+283 IFEDVNARYAR
-294 ANILSSRL
+294 ANIRSARL
-302 AATFGP
+302 AAVFGP

-314 SVTVAVTLLFGAHR
+314 SLTVAVTLLFGAHR
-328 VIDGATTVGVLVAL
+328 VIDGATTVGVLAAM

-361 TFQSAAAALEKLSG
+361 IFQSAAAALEKLSG
-375 VLEEEPAV
+375 VLEEEAAVPEPDEASAAPRPA
-383 AEPAEPARLV
+383 
-393 EGPLD
+393 GPVD
-398 VRFEEV
+398 VRFEGV

-411 RPVLAG
+411 RPVISA
-417 LDLVVPA
+417 LDLIVPA

-445 ARFYDPTEGRILLGD
+445 TRFYDPVEGRVLLGD

-466 TPQDLRAAVVM
+466 STPDLRSAVVM

-492 IAFGRP
+492 ILFGRP
-498 AASRAEVEAAAGAVG
+498 DATRAEVEAAARAIG
-513 AHELFA
+513 AHDLFA
-519 GLPQGYDTVVGK
+519 GLPEGYDTVVGK

-546 ARAFLAAPQVLI
+546 ARAFLAEPQVLI
-558 LDEASSSL
+558 LDEASSAL

-574 QGALGTLLAGRTAVI
+574 QDALRTLLAGRTAVI
-589 IAHRLSTLDIADRV
+589 IAHRLSTLDVADRV
-603 LVVDGGRIV
+603 LVLDGGRV
-612 EDGAPDELRAAG
+612 VQDGAPEELREAP

-630 NEEWADSLG
+630 NEEWAESLG

>member
-1 MSGPGGR
+1 MTDSARPGG
-8 SDKQSG
+8 D
-14 PGGRSDKQSGPGG
+14 
-27 RSDKQSGGAQDA
+27 
-39 WRGVAAEVL
+39 WRGVAAETL

-74 RRTIAWLAVVVV
+74 RRTIWWLALVVV
-86 LETVA
+86 LQTVA

-101 GIDRGIPPLLEGGSP
+101 GIDRGIPPLTEGGSP
-116 GLLLAVVAAYLG
+116 RVLLTVVGAYVAAAL
-128 AAVAQAGLTAV
+128 AQAALTAV

-149 DVLFDLRT
+149 DVLYDLRT
-157 RLFTHFQRLSLS
+157 RLFDHFQRLSLS

-196 GVNQLVF
+196 GVNQVVF

-209 STIVVMFVLDVPLAL
+209 STVIVMFILDVPLAL
-224 VALFAFPLLCA
+224 VALGAFPLLIA
-235 LTAWFRRQASKA
+235 LTFWFRRQSSRT
-247 YREARSAVAL
+247 YREARAAVAL
-257 VIVHFVESLGG
+257 VIVQFVETLGG
-268 IRAVQAFRREGRNQE
+268 MRAVQAFRREARNQA
-283 IFEQLNSRYAD
+283 IFEDVNARYAD
-294 ANILSSRL
+294 ANIRSTRL
-302 AATFGP
+302 AAIFGP

-314 SVTVAVTLLFGAHR
+314 SLTVAVTLLYGAHR
-328 VIDGATTVGVLVAL
+328 VIDGSTTVGVLAAM

-348 FFEPMQDLAQFFN
+348 FFEPMQDIAQFFN

-383 AEPAEPARLV
+383 AEPEDESAADRPT
-393 EGPLD
+393 GPVD
-398 VRFEEV
+398 VRFEGV
-404 AFSYRPD
+404 AFAYRPD
-411 RPVLAG
+411 RPVLTG
-417 LDLVVPA
+417 LELTIPA

-445 ARFYDPTEGRILLGD
+445 ARFYDPVEGRVLLGD
-460 VDLRQL
+460 VDLRRL
-466 TPQDLRAAVVM
+466 STPDLRAAVVM
-477 VTQEAFLFTGSVADN
+477 VTQESFLFTGSVSDN
-492 IAFGRP
+492 ILFGRP
-498 AASRAEVEAAAGAVG
+498 DATRAEVEAAAGAVG
-513 AHELFA
+513 AHDLFA
-519 GLPQGYDTVVGK
+519 GLPDGYDTVVGK

-546 ARAFLAAPQVLI
+546 ARAFLAEPQVLI

-574 QGALGTLLAGRTAVI
+574 QDALRTLLAGRTAVI
-589 IAHRLSTLDIADRV
+589 IAHRLTTLDIADRV

-612 EDGAPDELRAAG
+612 QDGAPAELREVV

-630 NEEWADSLG
+630 NEAWAESLG